1 MAFTVAILGRPNV
14 GKSTLFNRLAG
25 RRLALVDDSPGVTRD
40 RREAPARLG
49 RLAFTAV
56 DTAGLEQAAASSLA
70 QRMSA
75 ASERAAAEADLV
87 LLLIDARAGVTPA
100 DRHFAQALRKLG
112 KSTVLVANKC
122 EHAETAAP
130 ALAEAWGLGLGE
142 PVAVSA
148 EHGEGMDELEE
159 AIRRHA
165 GERPATAVEPARDA
179 ALRLAI
185 VGRPNVGKSTLVN
198 ALLGKERMLAGP
210 EAGITRDA
218 IAIAWSYKGQ
228 PVQLTDTAGLR
239 KSAKVAE
246 KVERLSVAD
255 TLRAVRFAEVVVLV
269 IDAIEM
275 LERQDLQ
282 IARLA
287 AEEGRALVLAV
298 NKWDLVEDRAATMR
312 LLQRRIE
319 LSLPQVKGVP
329 VVTVSALNRQRLDA
343 LMDAVLAAHAV
354 WNKRVPTPAL
364 NRWLK
369 AMTEA
374 HAPPLVQGRRLKPRY
389 IAQTGARP
397 PAFALF
403 LNKAASLP
411 EDYRRYLVNEL
422 RRHFDLPGTPIR
434 LDTRQGEN
442 PYARRKT

>member
-25 RRLALVDDSPGVTRD
+25 RRLALVHDRPGVTRD
-40 RREAPARLG
+40 RREAQARLG
-49 RLAFTAV
+49 ALEFTAV
-56 DTAGLEQAAASSLA
+56 DTAGLEQAGKDSLA
-70 QRMSA
+70 ARMSA

-87 LLLIDARAGVTPA
+87 LLLIDARAGVTPT
-100 DRHFAQALRKLG
+100 DRHFARALRKLG
-112 KSTVLVANKC
+112 STVALVANKC
-122 EHAETAAP
+122 EHAQTAAP

-142 PVAVSA
+142 PIAISA
-148 EHGEGMDELEE
+148 EHGAGMEELAD
-159 AIRRHA
+159 AIRRYA
-165 GERPATAVEPARDA
+165 GEAGAAAAPAPAERAAVK
-179 ALRLAI
+179 LAI

-198 ALLGKERMLAGP
+198 ALIGRERMLTGP

-218 IAIAWSYKGQ
+218 IAVEWSHKGRS
-228 PVQLTDTAGLR
+228 VRLTDTAGLR
-239 KSAKVAE
+239 KRAKVE
-246 KVERLSVAD
+246 ETLERLSVAD

-269 IDAIEM
+269 IDAVEM

-298 NKWDLVEDRAATMR
+298 NKWDLVANRAETMK

-329 VVTVSALNRQRLDA
+329 VITISALNRQRLDA
-343 LMDAVLAAHAV
+343 LMDAVFAAHAV

-374 HAPPLVQGRRLKPRY
+374 HSPPLVQGRRLKPRY

-397 PAFALF
+397 PSFALF

-411 EDYRRYLVNEL
+411 DDYRRYLVNEL

-434 LDTRQGEN
+434 LVTREGEN
-442 PYARRKT
+442 PYARKK

>member
-1 MAFTVAILGRPNV
+1 MAFTVVILGRPNV

-25 RRLALVDDSPGVTRD
+25 RRLALVDDRPGVTRD

-49 RLAFTAV
+49 GLDVTVV
-56 DTAGLEQAAASSLA
+56 DTAGLEQAAKGSLPA
-70 QRMSA
+70 RMSE

-87 LLLIDARAGVTPA
+87 LLLIDARAGVTPT

-112 KSTVLVANKC
+112 RPVVLVANKC
-122 EHAETAAP
+122 EHAKTAAP
-130 ALAEAWGLGLGE
+130 ALAEAWSLGLGE
-142 PVAVSA
+142 PVAISA
-148 EHGEGMDELEE
+148 EHGEGMDELED
-159 AIRRHA
+159 AIRRHVGAA
-165 GERPATAVEPARDA
+165 GAAAAPVPAESA
-179 ALRLAI
+179 ALKVAI
-185 VGRPNVGKSTLVN
+185 IGRPNVGKSTLVN
-198 ALLGKERMLAGP
+198 ALIGRERILTGP

-218 IAIAWSYKGQ
+218 IAVEWSHRGR
-228 PVQLTDTAGLR
+228 PVRLVDTAGLR
-239 KSAKVAE
+239 KRAKVVE
-246 KVERLSVAD
+246 KLERLSVAD
-255 TLRAVRFAEVVVLV
+255 ALRAVRFAEVVVLV

-298 NKWDLVEDRAATMR
+298 NKWDLVENRAETMK

-329 VVTVSALNRQRLDA
+329 VVTISALNRQRLDA
-343 LMDAVLAAHAV
+343 LMDAVFAAHAV
-354 WNKRVPTPAL
+354 WNKRAPTPAL

-369 AMTEA
+369 AMIEA
-374 HAPPLVQGRRLKPRY
+374 HSPPLIQGRRLKPRY

-397 PAFALF
+397 PSFTLF
-403 LNKAASLP
+403 LNKAAALP
-411 EDYRRYLVNEL
+411 DDYRRYLVNEL

-434 LDTRQGEN
+434 LETRQGEN
-442 PYARRKT
+442 PYARKK